1 MTILHHPGDA
11 LLLALAAGNLARG
24 TAVVTAAHA
33 QGCPRCLAR
42 LRDLEAVG
50 GVLLDEIEPAALA
63 AEALLRTL
71 ARIDALGAPSPLRPP
86 TAAAGGPRRL
96 RASLPAGVAWPRSLG
111 GSTASG
117 WRRLGP
123 GVRWS
128 RVTLAGAAD
137 ANVYLLRVAAGK
149 ALPVHGHRGGELTH
163 VLHGAFH
170 AGGEHFAAGDFAAAD
185 DGVHHQPVATADGE
199 CICLTSVEGR
209 IAFDGPIGRVLG
221 SLFGM

>member
-1 MTILHHPGDA
+1 MTILHHPDDA
-11 LLLALAAGNLARG
+11 LLLALVAGRLARG
-24 TAVVTAAHA
+24 PAVVTAAHA
-33 QGCPRCLAR
+33 QGCPRCRAR
-42 LRDLEAVG
+42 LRDLEAIG
-50 GVLLDEIEPAALA
+50 GALLDGIEPAALA
-63 AEALLRTL
+63 SGALSRTL
-71 ARIDALGAPSPLRPP
+71 ARIDALGASGPVRPP
-86 TAAAGGPRRL
+86 AAAGAAGRL

-111 GSTASG
+111 GGTASG

-170 AGGEHFAAGDFAAAD
+170 DGSERFAAGDFDAAD
-185 DGVHHQPVATADGE
+185 DGVHHQPVVAADGE

-209 IAFDGPIGRVLG
+209 VAFDGPIARLLG
-221 SLFGM
+221 SLLGM

>member
-1 MTILHHPGDA
+1 MILHHPNDA
-11 LLLALAAGNLARG
+11 LLLALAAGSLAPG
-24 TAVVTAAHA
+24 PAVVIAAHA
-33 QGCPRCLAR
+33 EGCPRCLAR

-50 GVLLDEIEPAALA
+50 GALLEALEPAVLAPGALS
-63 AEALLRTL
+63 RTL
-71 ARIDALGAPSPLRPP
+71 ARIDALGAPAPVRPS
-86 TAAAGGPRRL
+86 AAAGAPSRL

-111 GSTASG
+111 GSTATR

-163 VLHGAFH
+163 VLHGVFH
-170 AGGEHFAAGDFAAAD
+170 DGSERFAAGDFDAAD
-185 DGVHHQPVATADGE
+185 QGVHHQPVAAADGE

-209 IAFDGPIGRVLG
+209 VAFDGPIARMLG
-221 SLFGM
+221 SLLGI

>member
-1 MTILHHPGDA
+1 MIRHHPDDA
-11 LLLALAAGNLARG
+11 LLLALAAGSLARG
-24 TAVVTAAHA
+24 PAAVTAAHA
-33 QGCPRCLAR
+33 ERCPRCLAR
-42 LRDLEAVG
+42 LRDLDAVG
-50 GVLLDEIEPAALA
+50 GALLEAIEPAALA
-63 AEALLRTL
+63 PEVLSRTL
-71 ARIDALGAPSPLRPP
+71 ARIDALATPAPVRPPMAAGAPS
-86 TAAAGGPRRL
+86 RL
-96 RASLPAGVAWPRSLG
+96 RAGLPAGVTWPRSLS
-111 GSTASG
+111 GSTATG

-128 RVTLAGAAD
+128 RVTLANAAD

-170 AGGEHFAAGDFAAAD
+170 DGSERFAAGDFDAAD
-185 DGVHHQPVATADGE
+185 EGVHHQPVVAAGGE

-209 IAFDGPIGRVLG
+209 VAFDGPIARVLG